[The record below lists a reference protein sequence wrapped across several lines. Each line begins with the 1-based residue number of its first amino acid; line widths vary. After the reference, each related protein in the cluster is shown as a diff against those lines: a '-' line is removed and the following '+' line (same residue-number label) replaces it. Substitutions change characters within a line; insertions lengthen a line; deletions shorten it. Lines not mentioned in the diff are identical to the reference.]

1 MIVDSTSCECSA
13 GIGAVGGAGGT
24 IATTFLR
31 DSGIDT
37 ARWGTTIFGRV
48 SWKCSVEVE
57 ADVGS
62 SPATATYSVDK
73 AGHDV
78 RKIVNPMTLRAT
90 PKHIAMRCAAYD
102 NPLGV
107 ADGYL

>member
-1 MIVDSTSCECSA
+1 MLGRGRSRSA
-13 GIGAVGGAGGT
+13 RKRHYCDY
-24 IATTFLR
+24 FLR

-107 ADGYL
+107 GDGSL

>member
-31 DSGIDT
+31 DSGTDT
-37 ARWGTTIFGRV
+37 ARCGTTIFGRV
-48 SWKCSVEVE
+48 SWKCSFEVE

-62 SPATATYSVDK
+62 SPATATCSVDRDV
-73 AGHDV
+73 HDV
-78 RKIVNPMTLRAT
+78 RKIVNPVTLRAT
-90 PKHIAMRCAAYD
+90 PRHVAMRRAAYS
-102 NPLGV
+102 PFGV
-107 ADGYL
+107 DDGSL